1 MCSAC
6 NSYIKQTHL
15 CPIVYA
21 NHVKASLPISHSFN
35 IHSITFPLLLI
46 IRVHKLLS
54 KPNRNRLNS
63 LMHEMVKPKN
73 QQRRKTPD
81 CFCIFAVFCRTH
93 ETITFPNIASAL
105 FTGNMLGNFFSVTF
119 SPQNFVSM
127 IELMCSDPTLV
138 SRPRSVPSKCWPR
151 SSRVQP
157 RKLSPTSAKQ
167 AHAH

>member
-1 MCSAC
+1 MLCMQFL
-6 NSYIKQTHL
+6 YQTDSSVSHCL
-15 CPIVYA
+15 RESRESFLTYFPFPQYSF
-21 NHVKASLPISHSFN
+21 NHVS
-35 IHSITFPLLLI
+35 LLLI

-63 LMHEMVKPKN
+63 LMHEMVKPKK
-73 QQRRKTPD
+73 QQKRKTPD